1 MAVTVVVMGTV
12 VVVLV
17 AVMEVIVAVAL
28 MLVVELVVVM
38 VEVVVVV
45 LVIVEA
51 MAAIA
56 GVMTAKFAMSAPL
69 DGFSCCWRTLVCR
82 PMVALDRTGD
92 LQARMPSYHVCSSL
106 AFPALP
112 QFPNQ
117 EPLRPQQLVL
127 PDFAMMPHLGH
138 TKLVVA
144 VVAAGV
150 GMWVLA
156 QTQR

>member
-1 MAVTVVVMGTV
+1 
-12 VVVLV
+12 
-17 AVMEVIVAVAL
+17 
-28 MLVVELVVVM
+28 M

-51 MAAIA
+51 MVVIA

-106 AFPALP
+106 ELPALP
-112 QFPNQ
+112 QFLNQ
-117 EPLRPQQLVL
+117 EPLRPQQLL
-127 PDFAMMPHLGH
+127 FPDFLMVPHLRHSGLI
-138 TKLVVA
+138 TAVVVA
-144 VVAAGV
+144 GLHAF
-150 GMWVLA
+150 
-156 QTQR
+156 TPSD